1 MSLLRPTCFRQP
13 LAFCIVALLL
23 HLSATPTA
31 AQDAGPIGPFVID
44 VRGSMVNVGQDPE
57 LAGNRG
63 LGPAQ
68 LPAWGLGLDVGGHVY
83 LFRLGVITF
92 GLGGS
97 ALFTSTSRTPGDNDP
112 DAGGPSVTTRF
123 TAFSPQVSFNFG
135 DGNGWS
141 YLSGGLGTSR
151 FTVSSEQLTVPPQR
165 RAGTLN
171 YGGGARW
178 FVRPGVAFSLDL
190 RLYAISPLPQA
201 GMEPGSPRMTRLT
214 LNMGLSFK

>member
-1 MSLLRPTCFRQP
+1 MWVRRTRALCLVIP
-13 LAFCIVALLL
+13 LLL
-23 HLSATPTA
+23 SAAPA
-31 AQDAGPIGPFVID
+31 SAQEAGPIGPFVID
-44 VRGSMVNVGQDPE
+44 VRGSMVSLGQDPE
-57 LAGNRG
+57 LAANRG

-68 LPAWGLGLDVGGHVY
+68 LPAWGRGLDIGGHVY

-92 GLGGS
+92 GVGGS
-97 ALFTSTSRTPGDNDP
+97 ALFTSANRTPGDNDP

-123 TAFSPQVSFNFG
+123 TAFSPQISFNFG

-151 FTVSSEQLTVPPQR
+151 FTISSEQLTVPAQR

-178 FVRPGVAFSLDL
+178 FVRPGLAFALDL
-190 RLYAISPLPQA
+190 RLFAISPLPQTET
-201 GMEPGSPRMTRLT
+201 EPGSPRMTRLA
-214 LNMGLSFK
+214 LNMGVSFK